1 MLALVPCIETVKYG
15 LEKFPEPGGEFRD
28 LFSAH
33 GREVRGK
40 SLQLDFHRY
49 YQIEREKRLVWVVA
63 RSIETNKPIGYSLH
77 YWYRDLHYFA
87 DVVGADDLWFVDPPY
102 RGSGVGRMVK
112 LLGHAELQKAGCV
125 RISDNIRMGGVSHKY
140 MRDLGFVPYG
150 FKWQKD
156 LRVLYDEK

>member
-1 MLALVPCIETVKYG
+1 MLALVPCIDTAKYG
-15 LEKFPEPGGEFRD
+15 LEKFPEPGGEFRE

-87 DVVGADDLWFVDPPY
+87 DIVGADDLWYVEKSF
-102 RGSGVGRMVK
+102 RKNGVGRMLK
-112 LLGHAELQKAGCV
+112 LMGHAELQRQGCV
-125 RISDNIRMGGVSHKY
+125 RTSDNIRASYSHHML
-140 MRDLGFVPYG
+140 MRDVGFEPWG
-150 FKWQKD
+150 IRWQKE
-156 LRVLYDEK
+156 LQLKSN